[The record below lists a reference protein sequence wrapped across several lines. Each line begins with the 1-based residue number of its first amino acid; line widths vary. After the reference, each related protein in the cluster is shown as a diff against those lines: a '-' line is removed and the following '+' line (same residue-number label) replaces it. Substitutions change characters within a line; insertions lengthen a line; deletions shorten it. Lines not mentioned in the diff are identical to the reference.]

1 MSNKEA
7 SQLFGL
13 PDELFTPRRPGS
25 NVITKRDVRA
35 ITLAHLGLHQ
45 HSILWDIGSGTGSV
59 AIEAA
64 HLASAGHVYAIECDA
79 EALAAIDANCRRLHA
94 PNVTIVAGRA
104 PQVLHDLPDPDA
116 VFIGGSGGALTAILE
131 VAMARLLQY
140 PTTDRRE
147 RENPM
152 LPPTPPDMGHS
163 NGTMLNMS
171 SGFAPRGRLV
181 VNLATLEHL
190 SEAVNYLRQAA
201 WVLECTMV
209 NIAHTQN
216 ILDMTRFAAVNPV
229 FILTTYAPVGR
240 QEESGEI
247 C

>member
-1 MSNKEA
+1 MSDKEA

-35 ITLAHLGLHQ
+35 ISLAHLGLRQ
-45 HSILWDIGSGTGSV
+45 DTILWDIGSGTGSV

-64 HLASAGHVYAIECDA
+64 HLANAGHVYAIECDA
-79 EALAAIDANCRRLHA
+79 QALAAIKVNCHRLHA
-94 PNVTIVAGRA
+94 PNVSVVAGRA

-116 VFIGGSGGALTAILE
+116 VFVGGSGGALTAILE
-131 VAMARLLQY
+131 VVIARL
-140 PTTDRRE
+140 R
-147 RENPM
+147 
-152 LPPTPPDMGHS
+152 PP
-163 NGTMLNMS
+163 
-171 SGFAPRGRLV
+171 GRLV

-190 SEAVNYLRQAA
+190 TEAANYLRQAG

-229 FILTTYAPVGR
+229 FVLTAYASASK
-240 QEESGEI
+240 QEE
-247 C
+247 

>member
-1 MSNKEA
+1 MSDKGA
-7 SQLFGL
+7 SQIFGL

-116 VFIGGSGGALTAILE
+116 VFIGGSGGALTAILDCSILRCSILRRIE
-131 VAMARLLQY
+131 RE
-140 PTTDRRE
+140 RE
-147 RENPM
+147 RENPV
-152 LPPTPPDMGHS
+152 LPPTPPDMGNS

-171 SGFAPRGRLV
+171 SGFAPGGRLV
-181 VNLATLEHL
+181 LNLATLEHL

-201 WVLECTMV
+201 WVWECTMV

-216 ILDMTRFAAVNPV
+216 ILDMTRFAAMNPV
-229 FILTTYAPVGR
+229 FILTAYAPTGK
-240 QEESGEI
+240 QEE
-247 C
+247 

>member
-1 MSNKEA
+1 MQESAMSDKRA

-25 NVITKRDVRA
+25 NAITKRDVRA

-45 HSILWDIGSGTGSV
+45 HTILWDIGSGTGSV

-79 EALAAIDANCRRLHA
+79 EALAAINANCRRLQA
-94 PNVTIVAGRA
+94 PNVSIVSGRA
-104 PQVLHDLPDPDA
+104 PQVLHDLPDPSA

-131 VAMARLLQY
+131 VVMARLR
-140 PTTDRRE
+140 PG
-147 RENPM
+147 
-152 LPPTPPDMGHS
+152 GH
-163 NGTMLNMS
+163 
-171 SGFAPRGRLV
+171 LV

-190 SEAVNYLRQAA
+190 SEAAGYLRQAA
-201 WVLECTMV
+201 WMLQCTIV
-209 NIAHTQN
+209 NIAYTQN
-216 ILDMTRFAAVNPV
+216 ILDMTRFVAMNPV
-229 FILTTYAPVGR
+229 FVLTAYAPASR

-247 C
+247 G